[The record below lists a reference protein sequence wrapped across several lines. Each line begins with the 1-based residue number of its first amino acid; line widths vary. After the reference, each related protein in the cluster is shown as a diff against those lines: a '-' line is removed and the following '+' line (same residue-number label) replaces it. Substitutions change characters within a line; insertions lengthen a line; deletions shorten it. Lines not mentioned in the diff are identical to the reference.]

1 MDSRLMTIDG
11 SINSVQDKYQKKF
24 NEYKEQVNFKLLL
37 TIIIDQYD

>member
-24 NEYKEQVNFKLLL
+24 NEYKEQVNSKLLL
-37 TIIIDQYD
+37 NNNHK